1 MVHRIGLVGLGQI
14 AQKQHL
20 PAIAANSD
28 FLLVAASSLDGTAPG
43 IPGYRDHRA
52 MLAAHP
58 EIEAVIICTPP
69 RARRQVAV
77 DALMA
82 GKHVML
88 EKPPAATLGEF
99 AHIAAIAAAQNRVLH
114 ATWHSQYNPAV
125 ERMRALLAGQTI
137 TAMHMDWKE
146 NFHQFHPGQRWIW
159 QAGGFGVFD
168 MAINGL
174 SILSRIFDPVP
185 FVLSAEL
192 RVPSDADMP
201 IAAEV
206 RFGLGDGSAPLTA
219 SFDWDWVGDPQ
230 REVTITTNAG
240 TTAAG
245 RVLALTES
253 GRRLTVDGQL
263 LVDGDRGEYRDIY
276 RHFATMLRDG
286 TSSLDAI
293 PLQLVADIMLQG
305 KPIAVGPVG
314 A

>member
-1 MVHRIGLVGLGQI
+1 MIHQIGLVGLGQI

-20 PAIAANSD
+20 PAIAANPD
-28 FLLVAASSLDGTAPG
+28 FALVAAASLDGTAPG
-43 IPGYRDHRA
+43 IPVYRDHLA

-58 EIEAVIICTPP
+58 DIEAVIICTPP

-77 DALMA
+77 DALLA

-99 AHIAAIAAAQNRVLH
+99 AHIAALATAQHRVLH

-125 ERMRALLAGQTI
+125 ERLRDLLAGQSI
-137 TAMHMDWKE
+137 AAMLMEWKE

-159 QAGGFGVFD
+159 EAGGFGVFD

-174 SILSRIFDPVP
+174 SVMARIFDPMP

-206 RFGLGDGSAPLTA
+206 RFGLGDGSAPLTG
-219 SFDWDWVGDPQ
+219 SFDWDWVGEPK
-230 REVTITTNAG
+230 REVTVTTVAG
-240 TTAAG
+240 S
-245 RVLALTES
+245 VLALTES
-253 GRRLTVDGQL
+253 GRRLTVDGNL
-263 LVDGDRGEYRDIY
+263 LVDGERNEYRDIY

-286 TSSLDAI
+286 TSLRDAV

-305 KPIAVGPVG
+305 KPVAVGPVG
-314 A
+314 V

>member
-1 MVHRIGLVGLGQI
+1 MVYRLGLVGLGQI

-20 PAIAANSD
+20 PAIAANPD
-28 FLLVAASSLDGTAPG
+28 FALVAAASLDGSAPG
-43 IPGYRDHRA
+43 IPVYRDHLA

-58 EIEAVIICTPP
+58 EIEAVVICTPP

-77 DALMA
+77 DALME

-99 AHIAAIAAAQNRVLH
+99 AHIAAVAAAQNRVLH

-125 ERMRALLAGQTI
+125 DRMRDLLAGQSI
-137 TAMHMDWKE
+137 AAMRMEWSE

-159 QAGGFGVFD
+159 DAGGFGVFD

-174 SILSRIFDPVP
+174 SILARIFDSVP
-185 FVLSAEL
+185 FVLSADL
-192 RVPSDADMP
+192 RVPSDADLP

-219 SFDWDWVGDPQ
+219 SFDWDWVGEPK
-230 REVTITTNAG
+230 REVTVTTS
-240 TTAAG
+240 AG

-253 GRRLTVDGQL
+253 GRRLTVDGAL

-276 RHFATMLRDG
+276 RHFAELLRNG
-286 TSSLDAI
+286 VSVLDAT

-305 KPIAVGPVG
+305 KPVAVRPVG